1 VSVLV
6 IEENAAEAA
15 LVAAALA
22 LRPEV
27 QVVDAPDLSGA
38 LERLQAPAAPFGLAI
53 VGARALATST
63 AELVGRLGAKG
74 VPVVVIAAGL
84 AADARQKALDTGV
97 REVYDRPSEWRAY
110 ADLIELVMSRFIRTD
125 SPPRP
130 NRTN

>member
-1 VSVLV
+1 M

-53 VGARALATST
+53 VGARALASST

-74 VPVVVIAAGL
+74 VPVVAIAAGL

-97 REVYDRPSEWRAY
+97 REVYDRPNEWRAY
-110 ADLIELVMSRFIRTD
+110 ADLIELVMSRFIQTD
-125 SPPRP
+125 LPPRP
-130 NRTN
+130 TRTS

>member
-1 VSVLV
+1 M
-6 IEENAAEAA
+6 IEDNAAEAA

-27 QVVDAPDLSGA
+27 QVVDAPICRSRWNA
-38 LERLQAPAAPFGLAI
+38 CSRPRRL
-53 VGARALATST
+53 RAGDRRRPRAGQST

-97 REVYDRPSEWRAY
+97 REVYDRPTSGAP
-110 ADLIELVMSRFIRTD
+110 T
-125 SPPRP
+125 P
-130 NRTN
+130 T

>member
-1 VSVLV
+1 MLV

-27 QVVDAPDLSGA
+27 QVVDAPDLTGA

-74 VPVVVIAAGL
+74 VPVVVIAAAL
-84 AADARQKALDTGV
+84 SADARQKALDTGV

-110 ADLIELVMSRFIRTD
+110 ADLIESVMSRFIRTD

>member
-1 VSVLV
+1 MLV

-27 QVVDAPDLSGA
+27 QVIDAPDLPGA
-38 LERLQAPAAPFGLAI
+38 LERLQMPAAPFGLAI
-53 VGARALATST
+53 VGARALRGST
-63 AELVGRLGAKG
+63 AELVGQLGAKG

-84 AADARQKALDTGV
+84 ADDARQKALDTGV

-110 ADLIELVMSRFIRTD
+110 ADLIESVMNRFIRTD

-130 NRTN
+130 GRTS

>member
-1 VSVLV
+1 M

-53 VGARALATST
+53 VGARALAAST

-74 VPVVVIAAGL
+74 VPVVAIAAGL

-97 REVYDRPSEWRAY
+97 REVYDRPNEWRAY
-110 ADLIELVMSRFIRTD
+110 ADLIELVMSRFIQTD

-130 NRTN
+130 TRTS